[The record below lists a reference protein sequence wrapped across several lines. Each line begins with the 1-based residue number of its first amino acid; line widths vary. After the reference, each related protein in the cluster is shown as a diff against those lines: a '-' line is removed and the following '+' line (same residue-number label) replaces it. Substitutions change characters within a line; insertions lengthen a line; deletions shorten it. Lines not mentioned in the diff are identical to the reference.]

1 MERRLCAKHGDPSS
15 LYLLQRWRRVKK
27 PQEELDAKRDPT
39 KLAIGVEGGFNVDDD
54 ADYDVVKANFLR
66 VYPAGIDVELLCE
79 DLPMTG
85 KADMF
90 KMCEHE
96 LHVMEHGG
104 GETERFSARGRTY
117 HRDT

>member
-66 VYPAGIDVELLCE
+66 VYPAGIDVELPCE
-79 DLPMTG
+79 DLPLTVAQCVDAILQHAG
-85 KADMF
+85 VHAQEEVATWQD
-90 KMCEHE
+90 
-96 LHVMEHGG
+96 LAGWW
-104 GETERFSARGRTY
+104 
-117 HRDT
+117 